1 MDQNTKKQ
9 TKKYEKCT
17 QCNKKL
23 KLISFTCKCGFK
35 YCVVHQNPH
44 SHKCTYDYKSEKCK
58 IIEKSNPKLS
68 SKIIKI

>member
-1 MDQNTKKQ
+1 MDQNIKNQK
-9 TKKYEKCT
+9 KKYERCS

-35 YCVVHQNPH
+35 YCVAHQNPH
-44 SHKCTYDYKSEKCK
+44 SHKCTYDYKSENCK

-68 SKIIKI
+68 DKLIKI